1 MYGQEQNS
9 REMILDEYKADV
21 EGLLRYLPWLHKISG
36 QSVESYYEG
45 NDGSLG
51 FKVPVYDS
59 TLLSFVKDAEK
70 TKFVSKN
77 YPYVYTRYQ
86 IKNSDDEIRLMK
98 AAKIQEIDLFKA
110 IISKYVLEGKRRG
123 IVWSEAVSKGIFT
136 TALDTLNDLFFRYA
150 P

>member
-9 REMILDEYKADV
+9 RELILDEYRADV
-21 EGLLRYLPWLHKISG
+21 ESLLRYLPWLHKTSG
-36 QSVESYYEG
+36 QTVESYYEG

-70 TKFVSKN
+70 TKLVSKN

-123 IVWSEAVSKGIFT
+123 IVWSEAVNKGIFT